1 MFWSFLSHKKTSV
14 KPQNFMFLTLL
25 KLKKKRKR
33 GGGGMKLFEPYFA
46 NLSFSPGLRK
56 LVPSCNSPHIFT
68 SWIINLCKQMQ
79 TFAFH
84 RTAWAPVPGQ
94 EEASLGSPPNV
105 SPSTLAT
112 KFESVLWPHMLTG
125 TARKSQFLHS
135 LKTWKFGELARA
147 APWDI
152 S

>member
-1 MFWSFLSHKKTSV
+1 M